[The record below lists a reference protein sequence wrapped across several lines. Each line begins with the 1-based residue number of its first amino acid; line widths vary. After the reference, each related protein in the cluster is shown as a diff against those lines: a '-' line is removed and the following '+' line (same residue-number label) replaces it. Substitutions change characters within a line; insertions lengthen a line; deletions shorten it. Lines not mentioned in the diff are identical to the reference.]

1 MFTYIYQIFGG
12 TDIRR
17 LSIRIKTDPA
27 LAVEP
32 TSGPVE
38 DESLAS
44 GCELIDSKQG
54 DPSAH
59 EVEVLLR
66 RIQILVTPNQE
77 MFPKFTKGEN
87 PFTVYVSRTMPI
99 GVL

>member
-1 MFTYIYQIFGG
+1 MSNGEDYQILSDGLFTYIYQIYGG

-32 TSGPVE
+32 TVNTAGE

-44 GCELIDSKQG
+44 GCELIDSK
-54 DPSAH
+54 
-59 EVEVLLR
+59 
-66 RIQILVTPNQE
+66 
-77 MFPKFTKGEN
+77 
-87 PFTVYVSRTMPI
+87 
-99 GVL
+99 